1 VSGAYEFQPN
11 TVKYRIPVNSAL
23 GQNIANSD
31 IGIAVHTQYADADSA
46 PEAIKDLPA
55 RNVQGLLLIPP
66 TVKDI
71 KSVQPSTK
79 LIKEIKSI
87 LRAHGNNINQ
97 LFRPDL
103 LRAARIT
110 DLPELCKRYINS
122 RIFTDFDN
130 LVRDF
135 GPWLEQNVTPSKYKN
150 IIEYLQSPKDNLDGL
165 NSAFA
170 VFLLL
175 HQLKMDVLQQ
185 LDRQQPGQEG
195 WVMATDAG
203 RAKLVNRFAFSAANR
218 LKNNP
223 ELA

>member
-1 VSGAYEFQPN
+1 MQ
-11 TVKYRIPVNSAL
+11 YRIPVNSAL
-23 GQNIANSD
+23 GQQIARSD
-31 IGIAVHTQYADADSA
+31 IGIAVHTQYADATAA
-46 PEAIKDLPA
+46 PQAIKQLPA

-71 KSVQPSTK
+71 QSVKPSAK
-79 LIKEIKSI
+79 MIKEIRSV
-87 LRAHGNNINQ
+87 LSAHGKKIDQ

-103 LRAARIT
+103 LRASRIT

-130 LVRDF
+130 LLQGF
-135 GPWLEQNVTPSKYKN
+135 GPWLENAVTPSKYRN
-150 IIEYLQSPKDNLDGL
+150 IIEYLQSPKDNTAGL
-165 NSAFA
+165 SAAF
-170 VFLLL
+170 VIFSLL
-175 HQLKMDVLQQ
+175 HELKMDVLQQ